1 MFSFVL
7 LKPASFLTRSIV
19 VYVNFALRFGFLLR
33 QQRAATITIKC
44 FNILVVLCVIRR
56 PSRHRLVSPLSYGN
70 VEMESI
76 TRAVITERDVHV
88 HKDESDSVL

>member
-1 MFSFVL
+1 MSKSF
-7 LKPASFLTRSIV
+7 
-19 VYVNFALRFGFLLR
+19 VNFALRFGFLPR

-56 PSRHRLVSPLSYGN
+56 PSRHRRISRALSYGN

-76 TRAVITERDVHV
+76 TRAVVMARDVHV
-88 HKDESDSVL
+88 HEDKSDSVL